1 MKPKPFWSLNHF
13 TVPLVRI
20 NASPGVVDGRS
31 YDDPYIPTTYVRGY
45 PRAVCGHHGHK
56 IKRASTLPEED
67 RRPQSRSVAPIVPDF
82 THYDRV
88 TFPPRQDPAS
98 LIFPPL
104 RRLHPPPAD
113 SSRRPPG

>member
-1 MKPKPFWSLNHF
+1 
-13 TVPLVRI
+13 
-20 NASPGVVDGRS
+20 
-31 YDDPYIPTTYVRGY
+31 
-45 PRAVCGHHGHK
+45 VCGHHGHK
-56 IKRASTLPEED
+56 TKRASTLPEED

-113 SSRRPPG
+113 SSRRPPGTPTPGRRSTPRPAPTPPPSAPPPRVPPPEPPSR